1 MKVTKVAIN
10 KIYPIV
16 EKSLQKNTP
25 AYKKNVQEFIKDRSK
40 DLYDIVPVR
49 RIPFGSEDIDSF
61 FKAMKIDKNEI
72 TQCLSE
78 TYYWNMNFNP
88 RAAKDEFTMTM
99 MMVIRYFLLKNKQT
113 DAEISTIY
121 LAFSGKFYPSIHS
134 QKFKIPPEKYRHIME
149 YVLNNVLTQETY
161 YWNMN
166 FNPRAAKDEF
176 TMTMMMVIRYFLL
189 KNKQTDAE
197 ISTIYLAFSGKFYPS
212 IHSQKFKIPP
222 EKYRHIME
230 YVLNNVLTQKY
241 DLKREGS
248 VFGAVRSICKTW
260 LRTYT
265 PKFKNPDDEDVADM
279 IQQLHG
285 RIKSFLGN
293 IAAAYYDTYEK
304 RDTYFAY
311 ASDSNDQDSFRI
323 ADNDS
328 LLAERCVENAMNW
341 ITTKQVDYKLCK
353 WASDKNVKVDE
364 IKSIIESIQEDS
376 DNLILIREMMQLI
389 IADYFSISICKW
401 ASDKN
406 VKVDEI
412 KSIIESIQEDS
423 DNLILI
429 REMMQLIIADYF
441 SISKTKDVTSYEFIN
456 KSIVAKPNSK
466 NKYVIRQKEIIEYF
480 LDENSPAYRKRK
492 SRPDTKSSY
501 YKSILTYYVLV
512 INESNK

>member
-1 MKVTKVAIN
+1 MKVTRVAVN

-72 TQCLSE
+72 TQCLS
-78 TYYWNMNFNP
+78 
-88 RAAKDEFTMTM
+88 
-99 MMVIRYFLLKNKQT
+99 
-113 DAEISTIY
+113 
-121 LAFSGKFYPSIHS
+121 
-134 QKFKIPPEKYRHIME
+134 
-149 YVLNNVLTQETY
+149 ETY

-376 DNLILIREMMQLI
+376 DNLL
-389 IADYFSISICKW
+389 
-401 ASDKN
+401 
-406 VKVDEI
+406 
-412 KSIIESIQEDS
+412 
-423 DNLILI
+423 LI

>member
-1 MKVTKVAIN
+1 MKVTKVAVN

-16 EKSLQKNTP
+16 EQSLQKNTP

-149 YVLNNVLTQETY
+149 YVLNNVLTQ
-161 YWNMN
+161 
-166 FNPRAAKDEF
+166 
-176 TMTMMMVIRYFLL
+176 
-189 KNKQTDAE
+189 
-197 ISTIYLAFSGKFYPS
+197 
-212 IHSQKFKIPP
+212 
-222 EKYRHIME
+222 
-230 YVLNNVLTQKY
+230 KY

-248 VFGAVRSICKTW
+248 VFGAIRSICRTW

-304 RDTYFAY
+304 RDSYFAY

-376 DNLILIREMMQLI
+376 DNLL
-389 IADYFSISICKW
+389 
-401 ASDKN
+401 
-406 VKVDEI
+406 
-412 KSIIESIQEDS
+412 
-423 DNLILI
+423 LI